1 MGGGKGGKG
10 GSKSWWGP
18 NKGYVAR
25 SWDHG
30 WQQQP
35 YGGGFHHGGGYSN
48 NNYNNNLADPLA
60 AAAANVET
68 ALCSAQQV
76 HNVARLG
83 GVLTQIHGAG
93 MPGVGIPG
101 NTTGMSASLLNAISG
116 GNSGHGSGSNGDAA
130 QLAPQA
136 PASSSS
142 SHGPFSSE
150 TFNKMLAENAS
161 FSAMVSK
168 VETVETRIASM
179 ERVVVQQQTDL
190 KEIRTSQAAISGG
203 INELLTAARTGAA
216 PLPVVHR
223 TINTCPGPAN
233 AGHRLRAPGPGA
245 ATSGR
250 GDGMGGARLGVDGQG
265 VAGTGPVLP
274 VVVGAAVAAGGADG
288 GAEGLLHRDVQ
299 TGAAPPAGGLDIPPA
314 GHLGAA
320 LPAAALPS
328 GEDGEV
334 MIDARAH
341 EAFCKRWD
349 ISTARRDIQ
358 FEEFLVEGA
367 GLVPAGTYWPR
378 MMRCKTLDSWK
389 AKAVGTLVDEMSPEI
404 EKATNVKGVFDIIT
418 AHGWPELEAA

>member
-1 MGGGKGGKG
+1 MGGGRGGKGGG
-10 GSKSWWGP
+10 KSWWGP
-18 NKGYVAR
+18 NKSFVAR

-30 WQQQP
+30 WNQQP
-35 YGGGFHHGGGYSN
+35 YGGGFAQG
-48 NNYNNNLADPLA
+48 NNYNSNLADPLA

-83 GVLTQIHGAG
+83 GVLTQLHSSGVSGAG
-93 MPGVGIPG
+93 MPG
-101 NTTGMSASLLNAISG
+101 TTSGMSASLLNAISG
-116 GNSGHGSGSNGDAA
+116 SGAGNSGQGNSLHGSTA
-130 QLAPQA
+130 Q
-136 PASSSS
+136 PASLSTASGS
-142 SHGPFSSE
+142 AAAATLSSE
-150 TFNKMLAENAS
+150 SFNKMLAENAS
-161 FSAMVSK
+161 FASMVSK

-179 ERVVVQQQTDL
+179 EKVVVQQQTDL
-190 KEIRTSQAAISGG
+190 KDIRNSQAAITGG
-203 INELLTAARTGAA
+203 INELLAAARTGAA